1 MRERLWLRGPGLVD
15 DLGVQVLATSVAHL
29 SFCRLQ
35 HSRITLDLATGAKA
49 AKLFFQ
55 GLEGLQMGRYAL
67 SRAGVQPFQF
77 QWQKGRPSGPSCPGR
92 SSSPLYLLGLA
103 AHTSPC
109 SAAWPLWKSHL
120 QESRSHH
127 AAISSGLRH

>member
-1 MRERLWLRGPGLVD
+1 MREGLWLRGPGLVD

-29 SFCRLQ
+29 RFCRLQ
-35 HSRITLDLATGAKA
+35 HSRTTLDLATGAKA
-49 AKLFFQ
+49 AKLFSQ

-67 SRAGVQPFQF
+67 SRAGVQPFQ
-77 QWQKGRPSGPSCPGR
+77 WQQGRPSGPSCPGR

-109 SAAWPLWKSHL
+109 SAARPLWKSHL
-120 QESRSHH
+120 QGSRSHH
-127 AAISSGLRH
+127 AAISSGLKH